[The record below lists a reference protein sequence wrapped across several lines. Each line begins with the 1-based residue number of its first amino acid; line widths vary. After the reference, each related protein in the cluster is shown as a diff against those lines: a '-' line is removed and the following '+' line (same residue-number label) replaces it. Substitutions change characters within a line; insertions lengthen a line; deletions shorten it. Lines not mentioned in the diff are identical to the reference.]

1 MSGEG
6 YKATIEWGFW
16 KFIKYLIVPSILSW
30 FASWIATRYFSL
42 DIFVWNWLVAVHL
55 ANLWLFIP
63 EATCIAGAVLI
74 FRWGRK
80 TEKKNR
86 YKNYLNHMSE
96 VNKLASSEV
105 KKDNK

>member
-30 FASWIATRYFSL
+30 FGSWIATRFFNL
-42 DIFVWNWLVAVHL
+42 DIIAAAWIVAVHL

-63 EATCIAGAVLI
+63 ETVCIVGAVLI

-80 TEKKNR
+80 TEKQSKYKR
-86 YKNYLNHMSE
+86 YLAHMSE
-96 VNKLASSEV
+96 LNRIAEVEVNKH
-105 KKDNK
+105 NK